1 MAPRSGQ
8 PFLLLWPPAQPILL
22 LLRYLRRKS
31 IPFPLEKRLGYNSYN
46 DTLMKKRHLKWVFAL
61 LLTGTLTTLTFG
73 QDRQLAN
80 QYYRDGEFEKASV
93 LYEQLYKESNYNDFY
108 FDRYIE
114 SLMAMDDYDA
124 SEKAIKKHLRRDPE
138 NVQTYVTYGK
148 LLERQVRSEEAE
160 DMYKTAIEKL
170 PKNQIQVTR
179 LANAFMTLTKYDLAI
194 AAYERG
200 AEMLKNR
207 DVFAYDLGELYRRK
221 GDIPKMIE
229 NYLVSIE
236 ADPNRIT
243 RVKSI
248 LQRYLNAEDYLE
260 VQKQL
265 YAKIQE
271 DADNPLYPELLSWVF
286 IQRKDYNG
294 ALRQMRALDRR
305 YNENGGRVFA
315 LADIAANDGD
325 YAAAIKAYEYIVD
338 EKGPQSPYYLDAKR
352 QSLRSKRKQL
362 VSGYDYTMEELRE
375 LEKEYEEFLTEFGRS
390 KVTARIILELAEL
403 EALYINDL
411 DKAIELLNQM
421 IAYPNVN
428 PNVQARGKL
437 SLADYYLMQGE
448 VWEATLLYSQVDK
461 AFKEDL
467 LGHEAR
473 FRNARLSY
481 YAGDFQ
487 WAQAQF
493 DILKSSTSKLIAND
507 ALDLSVFIMDNLGL
521 DTTETAL
528 KLYADADLLV
538 FQNRFGEAFA
548 KMDSLKTSF
557 PNHSLGDDVLYLKA
571 QIQKKKRNYE
581 EAAALLQEI
590 VDNHPDEIRADNALF
605 QLAGL
610 YENQLE
616 QPSKAQELYETLFID
631 YSNSTLAVEA
641 RKRYRILRGDDIQ

>member
-1 MAPRSGQ
+1 
-8 PFLLLWPPAQPILL
+8 
-22 LLRYLRRKS
+22 
-31 IPFPLEKRLGYNSYN
+31 
-46 DTLMKKRHLKWVFAL
+46 MKKRHLKWVWAL
-61 LLTGTLTTLTFG
+61 LITSTFSTLVAG

-93 LYEQLYKESNYNDFY
+93 LYEQLYKESNYNGFY

-114 SLMAMDDYDA
+114 SLMAMDDYDG
-124 SEKAIKKHLRRDPE
+124 SEKAIKKHLKRDPS

-148 LLERQVRSEEAE
+148 LLERQVKNEEAE
-160 DMYKTAIEKL
+160 AMYEEAIGKL
-170 PKNQIQVTR
+170 PKNQMEVTR
-179 LANAFMTLTKYDLAI
+179 LANAFMALTKYDLAI

-200 AEMLKNR
+200 AELLKNR
-207 DVFAYDLGELYRRK
+207 DAFAYNLGELYRRK

-236 ADPNRIT
+236 AEPNRIT
-243 RVKSI
+243 RVQSI
-248 LQRYLNAEDYLE
+248 LQRYLNEEDYLE

-265 YAKIQE
+265 YTKIQE

-305 YNENGGRVFA
+305 YNENGGRVYA

-325 YAAAIKAYEYIVD
+325 YSAAIKAYEYIVE

-352 QSLRSKRKQL
+352 QSLRAKRKQL
-362 VSGYDYTMEELRE
+362 VSGYDYTQEELQE
-375 LEKEYEEFLTEFGRS
+375 LEKEYEGFLTEFGRS

-411 DKAIELLNQM
+411 DKAIDLLNQM

-428 PNVQARGKL
+428 PSVQARGKL

-448 VWEATLLYSQVDK
+448 IWEATLLYSQVDK

-538 FQNRFGEAFA
+538 FQNRFEEAFE
-548 KMDSLKTSF
+548 KMDSLKTVF

-581 EAAALLQEI
+581 QAADLLQEI

-610 YENQLE
+610 YENQLG